1 MFPVRR
7 GSMGKLRGGKG
18 IDERGVGYTADM
30 LVFALLLS
38 FASLFLLKASP
49 VDPRDES
56 TRYASSFAQSTL
68 LALQHSTAGEFGGFE
83 YQLGAVGFEPVISDS
98 AKRNLK
104 HKTLAQLLVEDAFLN
119 LRVGVGGT
127 EAALFKPSQDMSGK
141 LREFL
146 KNALDGLVGGRF
158 GYRLTAKTAPLDL
171 GYARA
176 RFETEI
182 KNLDGGA
189 QQKLCS
195 ETVTAILPIPRAE
208 LARRIRETLGADE
221 LGLEPDPVVEITLEL
236 WSS

>member
-1 MFPVRR
+1 M
-7 GSMGKLRGGKG
+7 S
-18 IDERGVGYTADM
+18 ERGIGYIADM

-68 LALQHSTAGEFGGFE
+68 LALQHSTADEFGSFE
-83 YQLGAVGFEPVISDS
+83 YQLGAVGFEPVIGDS

-104 HKTLAQLLVEDAFLN
+104 HKTLTQLLVEDAFLN
-119 LRVGVGGT
+119 LRVEVGGT
-127 EAALFKPSQDMSGK
+127 EAAPFKPNQDISGK
-141 LREFL
+141 LRGFL

-182 KNLDGGA
+182 KNLDEEA

-195 ETVTAILPIPRAE
+195 ETVTAILPIPRSE
-208 LARRIRETLGADE
+208 LARRIRETLGVDE
-221 LGLEPDPVVEITLEL
+221 LLEPDPIVEINLEL